1 MDTPRFLEILARIK
15 ELRMSNNLTKEMFPE
30 AVVGDLWIDTID
42 QLLIHFGLSESERRL
57 FWIITEP

>member
-1 MDTPRFLEILARIK
+1 MNTPRFLEILARIK

>member
-1 MDTPRFLEILARIK
+1 
-15 ELRMSNNLTKEMFPE
+15 MSNNLTKEMFPE
-30 AVVGDLWIDTID
+30 AVVGDLWIDTVD